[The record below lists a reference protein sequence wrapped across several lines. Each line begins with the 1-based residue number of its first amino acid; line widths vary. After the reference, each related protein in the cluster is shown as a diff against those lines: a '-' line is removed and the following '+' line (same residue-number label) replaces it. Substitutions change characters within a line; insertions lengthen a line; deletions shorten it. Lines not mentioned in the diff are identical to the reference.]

1 MKKPKPVSDY
11 NVHIDGDGPMT
22 PELQAELDK
31 MASLLR
37 KKELIRTG
45 NAGVNKQGV
54 IVDIRTNTNAVP
66 IPKA

>member
-1 MKKPKPVSDY
+1 MNDY

-22 PELQAELDK
+22 PELQVELDK

-54 IVDIRTNTNAVP
+54 IVDIRENPEAVS
-66 IPKA
+66 IPHKKA